1 MPGDAERVDISVLVE
16 TLPVLLEEEGD
27 LPDGAV
33 DAVVISR
40 ATRARHLFSIDQGR
54 RGGVRDTDTTVTATR
69 AGMEADE
76 AASIMALGPARGYS
90 GLRCMGEEQLARQ
103 VLDALLPAV

>member
-1 MPGDAERVDISVLVE
+1 MLLE
-16 TLPVLLEEEGD
+16 TLPVLLEEERY

-33 DAVVISR
+33 EAVVISR

-54 RGGVRDTDTTVTATR
+54 LGAVRDTDTTVTATR
-69 AGMEADE
+69 AGMEGDE
-76 AASIMALGPARGYS
+76 AAWIMALGPARDYS
-90 GLRCMGEEQLARQ
+90 GVRFMGEEQLTRQ